1 MEIAKI
7 KGKKKQK
14 ETKREHKGTKRK
26 QTNQSEMKKEQKHE
40 KYLTKIIKN
49 YKKHKIG
56 LFFIRTNKKYFN
68 AYIRSKEYVF
78 SKDMSELFRH
88 E

>member
-1 MEIAKI
+1 
-7 KGKKKQK
+7 
-14 ETKREHKGTKRK
+14 
-26 QTNQSEMKKEQKHE
+26 MKKEQKHE

-78 SKDMSELFRH
+78 SKDMSKLFRH

>member
-14 ETKREHKGTKRK
+14 ETKREYEGTKRN
-26 QTNQSEMKKEQKHE
+26 QTNQSEMKKEP
-40 KYLTKIIKN
+40 KIRKIPDKN
-49 YKKHKIG
+49 DKKHKIG
-56 LFFIRTNKKYFN
+56 LFFIRANKKYFN

-78 SKDMSELFRH
+78 SKDVSELFRH